1 MNRYRI
7 ILYQVLGWALV
18 IGYDL
23 LGYDMLGIMHGLR
36 RHIAAAD
43 LQKANL
49 LNFTFWLSLI
59 SLFYYCFLVVFPQG
73 LQRGRWLRLV
83 LGLLG
88 TPLVFAGTR
97 YLLEEVLLPLFFG
110 FRNYSPGVKLSFY
123 LQDNL
128 YFLLPTIVMAGAAVA
143 VRDAFVREKERENHL
158 LLQVLEKEKTQAELA
173 FLRTQINPHFLYNTL
188 NYLYAQAYPVSEPLA
203 EAVLR
208 LSDLMRY
215 LLHDSPD
222 GQVALSKEVDYL
234 ENYLALH
241 RLRFEENFFV
251 NFCQAG
257 APVGGQRVATL
268 LLIPFVE
275 NALKHGVVNQAAH
288 PVDIQLTLP
297 APDRLEFT
305 VSNRI
310 NQHQKDAT
318 TGVGLPNIRRRLELL
333 YPGRHTLG
341 VHNDGQTYRTQLTLL
356 LGEANK

>member
-1 MNRYRI
+1 MNRFHIR
-7 ILYQVLGWALV
+7 LYQVLGWALV

-23 LGYDMLGIMHGLR
+23 LGYDMMGIMHGAR

-43 LQKANL
+43 LPKANL

-73 LQRGRWLRLV
+73 LRRGRWPVLV

-97 YLLEEVLLPLFFG
+97 YLLEEVLTPLLFG
-110 FRNYSPGVKLSFY
+110 FRNYPLDVTLRFY

-128 YFLLPTIVMAGAAVA
+128 YFLLPTIVLAGAAVA
-143 VRDAFVREKERENHL
+143 VRDALVREKERENQL
-158 LLQVLEKEKTQAELA
+158 LLQALEQEKTQAELA

-188 NYLYAQAYPVSEPLA
+188 NYLYATVYPVSEPLA

-222 GQVALSKEVDYL
+222 GQVALHQEVDYL
-234 ENYLALH
+234 ENYLALY
-241 RLRFEENFFV
+241 RLRFEEKFFV
-251 NFCQAG
+251 NFQQAG
-257 APVGGQRVATL
+257 GPIGGQRVAPL

-275 NALKHGVVNQAAH
+275 NALKHGVANQAAH
-288 PVDIQLTLP
+288 PIDIQLTLP
-297 APDRLEFT
+297 APDQLEFT
-305 VSNRI
+305 VCNRI
-310 NQHQKDAT
+310 GQHQKDAT
-318 TGVGLPNIRRRLELL
+318 TGVGLPNIRRRLALL
-333 YPGRHTLG
+333 YPGRHTLH
-341 VHNDGQTYRTQLTLL
+341 VHDDGQTYRARLQLSL
-356 LGEANK
+356 

>member
-1 MNRYRI
+1 MNRKRI
-7 ILYQVLGWALV
+7 ILYQLLCWTLI

-23 LGYDMLGIMHGLR
+23 VFTALTAKPNAKISLDKVLL
-36 RHIAAAD
+36 
-43 LQKANL
+43 LQ
-49 LNFTFWLSLI
+49 FTFGLSTM
-59 SLFYYCFLVVFPQG
+59 SLFYYCYLFVFPQG
-73 LQRGRWLRLV
+73 LRRGRWPVLV

-88 TPLVFAGTR
+88 TPLVFAGSR
-97 YLLEEVLLPLFFG
+97 YVLQEILLPLLFG
-110 FRNYSPGVKLSFY
+110 FSNYYPGTTITHY
-123 LQDNL
+123 LLDNA
-128 YFLLPTIVMAGAAVA
+128 YFLPPTVVLAGAAV
-143 VRDAFVREKERENHL
+143 VILDAFVREKERENQL

-215 LLHDSPD
+215 LLHDSSD
-222 GQVALSKEVDYL
+222 GQVELSKEVEYL
-234 ENYLALH
+234 ENYLAIY
-241 RLRFEENFFV
+241 RLRFED
-251 NFCQAG
+251 NFCVQFRQVG
-257 APVGGQRVATL
+257 VPVGGQRVATL

-297 APDRLEFT
+297 AADRLEFT

-333 YPGRHTLG
+333 YPGRHTLT
-341 VHNDGQTYRTQLTLL
+341 VHNDGQTYQTRLALQL
-356 LGEANK
+356 

>member
-7 ILYQVLGWALV
+7 ILYQVLGWGLV

-23 LGYDMLGIMHGLR
+23 LGYDMLGIMHGMR

-43 LQKANL
+43 LPKAHL

-83 LGLLG
+83 LGMLG

-110 FRNYSPGVKLSFY
+110 FRNYSPGVKLTFY

-128 YFLLPTIVMAGAAVA
+128 YFLLPTIVLAGAGVLI
-143 VRDAFVREKERENHL
+143 RDAFVREKERENLL
-158 LLQVLEKEKTQAELA
+158 LLQVLEQQKTQAELA

-222 GQVALSKEVDYL
+222 GQVDLAREVEYVQ
-234 ENYLALH
+234 NYLAIH
-241 RLRFEENFFV
+241 QLRFEENFHVEFV
-251 NFCQAG
+251 QTG
-257 APVGGQRVATL
+257 LPVGGQRVATL

-275 NALKHGVVNQAAH
+275 NALKHGVVNQVAH
-288 PVDIQLTLP
+288 PVRIGLHLLAPNQL
-297 APDRLEFT
+297 AFNVE
-305 VSNRI
+305 NRI
-310 NQHQKDAT
+310 SQHQKDAT
-318 TGVGLPNIRRRLELL
+318 TGVGLPNIRRRLALL
-333 YPGRHTLG
+333 YPGRHTLH
-341 VHNDGQTYRTQLTLL
+341 VHDNGLTYRTELTLL
-356 LGEANK
+356 LGA

>member
-1 MNRYRI
+1 MNRQRLL
-7 ILYQVLGWALV
+7 LYQVLGWALV
-18 IGYDL
+18 IGSDL
-23 LGYDMLGIMHGLR
+23 VAIIATHSKSDKQGLSQQLL
-36 RHIAAAD
+36 
-43 LQKANL
+43 LQ
-49 LNFTFWLSLI
+49 FTFELSLM
-59 SLFYYCFLVVFPQG
+59 SLFYYCFLFVFPRG
-73 LQRGRWLRLV
+73 LRRGGWPVLG

-88 TPLVFAGTR
+88 TPLVFAGSR
-97 YLLEEVLLPLFFG
+97 YLLQEVVLPLLFG
-110 FRNYSPGVKLSFY
+110 FRNYYPGVPLLPY
-123 LQDNL
+123 IGDNL
-128 YFLLPTIVMAGAAVA
+128 YYLPPTVGLAAAVVV
-143 VRDAFVREKERENHL
+143 VRDAFVREKERENQL

-241 RLRFEENFFV
+241 RLRFEDSFFV
-251 NFCQAG
+251 NFHQLG
-257 APVGGQRVATL
+257 AAVGGQRVATL

-275 NALKHGVVNQAAH
+275 NAIKHGVVNQAAH

-310 NQHQKDAT
+310 SQHQKDAT
-318 TGVGLPNIRRRLELL
+318 TGVGLPNIRRRLALL
-333 YPGRHTLG
+333 YPGRHTLH
-341 VHNDGQTYRTQLTLL
+341 VHDDGQTYRTELTLL
-356 LGEANK
+356 LGA

>member
-1 MNRYRI
+1 MNRQRLY
-7 ILYQVLGWALV
+7 LYQVLGWALV
-18 IGYDL
+18 IGSDL
-23 LGYDMLGIMHGLR
+23 VAIIATHNKSDKQGLSQQLL
-36 RHIAAAD
+36 
-43 LQKANL
+43 LQ
-49 LNFTFWLSLI
+49 FTFELSLM
-59 SLFYYCFLVVFPQG
+59 SLFYYCFLFVFPQG
-73 LQRGRWLRLV
+73 LRRGGWPVLG

-88 TPLVFAGTR
+88 TPLVFAGSR
-97 YLLEEVLLPLFFG
+97 YLLQEVVLPLLFG
-110 FRNYSPGVKLSFY
+110 FRNYYPGVPLLPY
-123 LQDNL
+123 IGDNL
-128 YFLLPTIVMAGAAVA
+128 YYLPPTVGLAAAVVV
-143 VRDAFVREKERENHL
+143 VRDAFIREKERESQL

-215 LLHDSPD
+215 MLHDSPD
-222 GQVALSKEVDYL
+222 GQVALSKEIDYL

-241 RLRFEENFFV
+241 RLRFEDSFFV
-251 NFCQAG
+251 NFHQPG
-257 APVGGQRVATL
+257 AAVGGQRVATL

-288 PVDIQLTLP
+288 PIDIQLTLP

-310 NQHQKDAT
+310 SQHQKDAT

-333 YPGRHTLG
+333 YPGCHTLG

-356 LGEANK
+356 LGA

>member
-1 MNRYRI
+1 MNRKRI
-7 ILYQVLGWALV
+7 ILYQVLCWTLI

-23 LGYDMLGIMHGLR
+23 VFTALNAKPNAKLSLDKVLL
-36 RHIAAAD
+36 
-43 LQKANL
+43 LQ
-49 LNFTFWLSLI
+49 FTFGLSTVA
-59 SLFYYCFLVVFPQG
+59 LFYYCYLFVFPRG
-73 LQRGRWLRLV
+73 LQHWPTLV

-88 TPLVFAGTR
+88 TPLVFAGIR
-97 YLLEEVLLPLFFG
+97 YVLQEVLMPLLFG
-110 FRNYSPGVKLSFY
+110 FNNYYPGTTLVYY
-123 LQDNL
+123 LQDNA
-128 YFLLPTIVMAGAAVA
+128 YYLLPTVVLAGAAV
-143 VRDAFVREKERENHL
+143 VIRDAFLREKERENQL

-215 LLHDSPD
+215 LLHDSSD
-222 GQVALSKEVDYL
+222 GQVELSKEVDYL
-234 ENYLALH
+234 ENYLAIY
-241 RLRFEENFFV
+241 RLRFEENFCVQFRQV
-251 NFCQAG
+251 G
-257 APVGGQRVATL
+257 VPVGGQRVATL

-297 APDRLEFT
+297 AANQLEFT

-333 YPGRHTLG
+333 YPGRHTLT
-341 VHNDGQTYRTQLTLL
+341 VHNDGQTYQTRLALQL
-356 LGEANK
+356 

>member
-73 LQRGRWLRLV
+73 LRRGRWLRLV

-97 YLLEEVLLPLFFG
+97 YLLEEVLTPFFFG
-110 FRNYSPGVKLSFY
+110 FRNYSPNVKLTFY

-143 VRDAFVREKERENHL
+143 VRDAFVREKERENQL

-215 LLHDSPD
+215 MLPDSPD
-222 GQVALSKEVDYL
+222 GQVALSQEIAYL

-241 RLRFEENFFV
+241 RLRFEDSFFV
-251 NFCQAG
+251 NFEQPG
-257 APVGGQRVATL
+257 AAVGSQRVATL

-275 NALKHGVVNQAAH
+275 NALKHGVVNKAAH
-288 PVDIQLTLP
+288 PVAIQLLLP

-310 NQHQKDAT
+310 SQHQKDAT

-356 LGEANK
+356 LGT

>member
-1 MNRYRI
+1 MNRNRI
-7 ILYQVLGWALV
+7 LLYQGLAWGLI
-18 IGYDL
+18 IGYQLFFISLNYSPADKPSLDKQL
-23 LGYDMLGIMHGLR
+23 LLQLTFMLADMC
-36 RHIAAAD
+36 
-43 LQKANL
+43 
-49 LNFTFWLSLI
+49 
-59 SLFYYCFLVVFPQG
+59 LFYYCFLGVFP
-73 LQRGRWLRLV
+73 LSLRRKSWPLLV

-88 TPLVFAGTR
+88 TPLVFAASR
-97 YLLEEVLLPLFFG
+97 YVLQEMLLPLLFG
-110 FRNYSPGVKLSFY
+110 FSNYYAGTTLLFY
-123 LQDNL
+123 LKDNA
-128 YFLLPTIVMAGAAVA
+128 YFLLPTVVLAGAAVL
-143 VRDAFVREKERENHL
+143 VRDAFVREKERENQL

-215 LLHDSPD
+215 MLHDSPD
-222 GQVALSKEVDYL
+222 GQVALHKEIDYL
-234 ENYLALH
+234 DNYLALH
-241 RLRFEENFFV
+241 RLRFEDSFFV
-251 NFCQAG
+251 NFQQPGVA
-257 APVGGQRVATL
+257 VGNQRVATL

-288 PVDIQLTLP
+288 PVDIQLLLP

-333 YPGRHTLG
+333 YPGRYTLG

-356 LGEANK
+356 LGA

>member
-1 MNRYRI
+1 MNRKRI
-7 ILYQVLGWALV
+7 ILYQVLCWTLI

-23 LGYDMLGIMHGLR
+23 VFTALNAKPNAKLSLDKVLL
-36 RHIAAAD
+36 
-43 LQKANL
+43 LQ
-49 LNFTFWLSLI
+49 FTFGLSTVA
-59 SLFYYCFLVVFPQG
+59 LFYYCYLFVFPRG
-73 LQRGRWLRLV
+73 LRHWPTLV

-88 TPLVFAGTR
+88 TPLVFAGIR
-97 YLLEEVLLPLFFG
+97 YVLQEVLMPLLFG
-110 FRNYSPGVKLSFY
+110 FNNYYPGTTLVYY
-123 LQDNL
+123 LQDNA
-128 YFLLPTIVMAGAAVA
+128 YYLLPTVVLAGAAV
-143 VRDAFVREKERENHL
+143 VIRDAFLREKERENQL

-215 LLHDSPD
+215 LLHDSSD
-222 GQVALSKEVDYL
+222 GQVELSKEVDYL
-234 ENYLALH
+234 ENYLAIY
-241 RLRFEENFFV
+241 RLRFEENFCVQFRQV
-251 NFCQAG
+251 G
-257 APVGGQRVATL
+257 VPVGGQRVATL

-297 APDRLEFT
+297 AANQLEFT

-333 YPGRHTLG
+333 YPGRHTLT
-341 VHNDGQTYRTQLTLL
+341 VHNDGQTYQTRLALQL
-356 LGEANK
+356 

>member
-23 LGYDMLGIMHGLR
+23 LGYDMLGIMHGVR

-43 LQKANL
+43 LPKAHL

-73 LQRGRWLRLV
+73 LRRGRWPVLI

-97 YLLEEVLLPLFFG
+97 YVLEEVLLPLFFG
-110 FRNYSPGVKLSFY
+110 FRNYSLGVKLAFY

-143 VRDAFVREKERENHL
+143 VRDAFVREKARENYL
-158 LLQVLEKEKTQAELA
+158 LLQVLEQEKTQAELA

-188 NYLYAQAYPVSEPLA
+188 NYLYAQAYPVSEQLA

-215 LLHDSPD
+215 MLHDSPD
-222 GQVALSKEVDYL
+222 GLVALDKEVEYL
-234 ENYLALH
+234 ENYLAIY
-241 RLRFEENFFV
+241 RLRFEENFCVQFRQV
-251 NFCQAG
+251 G
-257 APVGGQRVATL
+257 VPVGGQRVATL

-288 PVDIQLTLP
+288 PVTIELALP
-297 APDRLEFT
+297 SPDRLEFT

-333 YPGRHTLG
+333 YPGHHTLT
-341 VHNDGQTYRTQLTLL
+341 VHNDGQTYQTRLELL
-356 LGEANK
+356 F